1 MLFPDVP
8 DWAQV
13 IVLAMIQGVAE
24 FLPISS
30 SGHVVVVSSLFGV
43 AESAELNIV
52 LHLGTLFSI
61 LLFYRKRIIDLLSV
75 DTRVIKWLV
84 IGTVPA
90 AIIGI
95 VIKTQ
100 FENVLESPLLAG
112 FMLPIT
118 GGFLLLLRFLPPGK
132 NQYQEISLRDVLV
145 IGTFQAFALLPGIS
159 RSGSTILAGVLMGQN
174 RQSATT
180 FSFLL
185 AIPAILG
192 ASTVEAIK
200 IIKDGSSTPF
210 GLLLVGMLVAFV
222 VGLVALSWLVK
233 WVETGKLHWF
243 AFYLIPAGSVVIA
256 WRLLFVD

>member
-75 DTRVIKWLV
+75 DTRVIKWLI
-84 IGTVPA
+84 IGTIPA

-100 FENVLESPLLAG
+100 FENLLESPLLAG

-118 GGFLLLLRFLPPGK
+118 GGFLLLLRFLPAGK
-132 NQYQEISLRDVLV
+132 IEYQEISLRDVLI

-159 RSGSTILAGVLMGQN
+159 RSGSTISGWRVDGPK
-174 RQSATT
+174 
-180 FSFLL
+180 
-185 AIPAILG
+185 PAIGDDVFIFTGNSSDLG
-192 ASTVEAIK
+192 GVHGRSDQDNQGWFVNSLHSIIGRHACGICCRAFCPKLASQM
-200 IIKDGSSTPF
+200 G
-210 GLLLVGMLVAFV
+210 
-222 VGLVALSWLVK
+222 
-233 WVETGKLHWF
+233 
-243 AFYLIPAGSVVIA
+243 
-256 WRLLFVD
+256 